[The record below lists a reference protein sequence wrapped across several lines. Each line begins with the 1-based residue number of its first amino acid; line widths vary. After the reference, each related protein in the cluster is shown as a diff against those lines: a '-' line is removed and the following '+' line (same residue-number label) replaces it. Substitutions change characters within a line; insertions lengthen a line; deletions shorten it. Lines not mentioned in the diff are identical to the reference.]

1 MYVEASYVVCI
12 THCENVFSS
21 ITYRH
26 IHIVKAIG
34 YLKKKKKKK
43 RKEKYIV
50 LVKLHTGSSI
60 CL

>member
-34 YLKKKKKKK
+34 YLKKKKK
-43 RKEKYIV
+43 RKEKKNI
-50 LVKLHTGSSI
+50 
-60 CL
+60 